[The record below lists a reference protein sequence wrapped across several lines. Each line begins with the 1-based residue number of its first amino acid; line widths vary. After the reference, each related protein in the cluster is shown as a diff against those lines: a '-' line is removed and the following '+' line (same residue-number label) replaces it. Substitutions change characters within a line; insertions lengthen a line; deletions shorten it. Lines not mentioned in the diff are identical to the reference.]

1 MLPIRGVYEIAI
13 PVKDLPRAETFYCDV
28 LGLKIGLRD
37 DRRNW
42 VFLYAGGRAGMVVLQ
57 ENAGPWPS
65 QHFAFRVE
73 EADLES
79 AAATLRAHGVDVE
92 GPVFHAW
99 MPSTSI
105 YFSDPDGHQLELLAL
120 PQAGE

>member
-28 LGLKIGLRD
+28 LGLEVGLRD
-37 DRRNW
+37 AKRNW
-42 VFLYAGGRAGMVVLQ
+42 LFLYAGGQAGMVVLQ
-57 ENAGPWPS
+57 ENAGTWPV
-65 QHFAFRVE
+65 QHFAFLVE

-79 AAATLRAHGVDVE
+79 AAATLRAHGVEVE
-92 GPVFHAW
+92 GPAFHSW

-120 PQAGE
+120 PQPSA

>member
-28 LGLKIGLRD
+28 LGLKPGLRD
-37 DRRNW
+37 EKRNW
-42 VFLYAGGRAGMVVLQ
+42 LFLYAGGRAGMVVLQ

-65 QHFAFRVE
+65 QHFAFQVE

-79 AAATLRAHGVDVE
+79 AAATLRRQGVDVE

-99 MPSTSI
+99 MPARSL